1 MKNIFIILSY
11 ILILYIK
18 CNNDTNKIIF
28 FELDNKEDLIIKTI
42 FLNQY
47 NAYFNFLIDT
57 MGFISGLLLSKK
69 LSYDFIL
76 GNTFSPINSY
86 RTFEG
91 HKGELKFNI
100 NNKNGIN
107 VNYTDNSAKNNF
119 YFPISIFKV
128 YNKINFYDKNI
139 EYNGII
145 GLALNYTDEVLL
157 DESYFFGEDKK
168 YSIINFLYNDLELI
182 NRNIFS
188 IYKDK
193 FILGDINNLID
204 HNIINYCE
212 CVDKIYDSFIYF
224 FWNCEIKTI
233 LLNNKINEYYKD
245 IKISLLF
252 DSLLKENILS
262 TNPKIVN
269 IIINQINDIF
279 GNITI
284 CHINKNNPN
293 KIFCL
298 YEYYDKINELN
309 LKIILNDMISIE
321 LPFYLFIKN
330 WNEKYFCLVIDID
343 EFNVDKNQNI
353 IKIGKKIFDY
363 YYVVFDQHKKRI
375 GLQKLENFSL
385 NLDEKY
391 NYKNIFK
398 LSNYK
403 LDKYTIYLIKVL
415 LFVNIAICIIGFIT
429 VFLGTAN

>member
-1 MKNIFIILSY
+1 MKL
-11 ILILYIK
+11 
-18 CNNDTNKIIF
+18 
-28 FELDNKEDLIIKTI
+28 
-42 FLNQY
+42 
-47 NAYFNFLIDT
+47 
-57 MGFISGLLLSKK
+57 
-69 LSYDFIL
+69 
-76 GNTFSPINSY
+76 
-86 RTFEG
+86 
-91 HKGELKFNI
+91 NI

-107 VNYTDNSAKNNF
+107 ANYTDNSAKNNF

-193 FILGDINNLID
+193 FILGDINNIID

-233 LLNNKINEYYKD
+233 LLNNKINEYYKG

-262 TNPKIVN
+262 TNPKIAN

-279 GNITI
+279 GNITV
-284 CHINKNNPN
+284 CHINKNNSN

-298 YEYYDKINELN
+298 YEYYDKIYDLN
-309 LKIILNDMISIE
+309 LKIILNDMTSIE
-321 LPFYLFIKN
+321 MPFYLFIKN
-330 WNEKYFCLVIDID
+330 WNEKYFCLGIGID

-353 IKIGKKIFDY
+353 LKIGKKIFDY
-363 YYVVFDQHKKRI
+363 YYVIFDQHKKRI
-375 GLQKLENFSL
+375 GLQKLENFTL

-391 NYKNIFK
+391 NYKNIFN

-403 LDKYTIYLIKVL
+403 LNKYTIYLIKVL
-415 LFVNIAICIIGFIT
+415 LFVNFAICIIGIII
-429 VFLGTAN
+429 VFLGTTN